1 MQTGTL
7 AGTANVE
14 AASGRPFP
22 QLLAEFTMML
32 AADNV
37 PTVRGPYVEPSWNLP
52 DVFAGYAELGTRPPA
67 PLAMRQSTGGTIS
80 VSGRNVKGGGAVLLR
95 VAPVAPDATQL
106 LELKSTPTTPLAPG
120 STVGLGVVRVE

>member
-1 MQTGTL
+1 VQTGTL

-14 AASGRPFP
+14 AVSGRPFP
-22 QLLAEFTMML
+22 QLLAEFTLML

-37 PTVRGPYVEPSWNLP
+37 PTVSGPYLEPSWNLP

-67 PLAMRQSTGGTIS
+67 PLAMRQSTGGTLS
-80 VSGRNVKGGGAVLLR
+80 VSGRNVKGGGAVLMR
-95 VAPVAPDATQL
+95 IGPVGAGATQL
-106 LELKSTPTTPLAPG
+106 LELKSTLTAPLAPT